1 MKTSTNIT
9 QLKKA
14 DLEVLRKSTG
24 IFMVRSVKENQES
37 TRGKTLDARG
47 QSGKMNIQ

>member
-1 MKTSTNIT
+1 MQISTNLT

-14 DLEVLRKSTG
+14 DLEALRKSMG
-24 IFMVRSVKENQES
+24 IFMARSVKENQEY